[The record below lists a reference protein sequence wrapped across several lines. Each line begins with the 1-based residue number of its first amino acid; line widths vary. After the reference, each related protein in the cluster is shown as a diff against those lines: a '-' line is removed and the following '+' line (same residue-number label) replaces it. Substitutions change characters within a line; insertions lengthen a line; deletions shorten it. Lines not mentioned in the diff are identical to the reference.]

1 MIYKNI
7 RCKILKSASCKVPF
21 FLILPILLTLVMF
34 QQTHAQISIG
44 DDATL
49 IDYSSPKK
57 YEIGGITVSGIEHLD
72 QNVLI
77 MLSGLKIGSKMDIP
91 GEEIT
96 KAINKLWDQGLF
108 EDIRISATSI
118 QGDLIFLDIYL
129 LERPRLTKFTFKGV
143 KKSEAD
149 NIRDEMH
156 LTRGDVVTDN
166 LLIRVDNIITDYYS
180 GKGFLDAT
188 VDIKQIPDTNRT
200 NNVVLEINVDKNE
213 RVRIYQINIHG
224 NEYITT
230 SKIKAAFKDTKEK
243 SLFRP
248 LYGADRL
255 IVDIVWDVLRLKFSK
270 MIEDVQAYINS
281 TIRIRIFKSSKF
293 IETSYE
299 DDLNKLI
306 AKYNEIG
313 FRDAKIARDS
323 ISRNPDGSLNIDIWV
338 DEGNQYYF
346 RNITWVGNT
355 KYTSEFLNNILRIQ
369 KGEVYNKDL
378 LSSNLTFNPNGYDV
392 SSLYLD
398 DGYLFFQ
405 ADPVEVLVENDSID
419 LEIRIREGKQ
429 ATINKVTVKGNT
441 KTNDHVVIREIKTRP
456 GELFSREAII
466 RTVRE
471 LGQLRYFNPES
482 ITPDVL
488 PNPEDG
494 TVDIVYSVEETS
506 ADQIELSGGWG
517 YGRII
522 GTLGVSFNNFSLRNF
537 FKKGAWKP
545 IPSGDG
551 QKLSVRIQSYGRGY
565 VSYSA
570 SFTEP
575 WLGGRKPNAFSVSYF
590 HSLYSNGLPKDD
602 TNRAYFKI
610 NGLTFGL
617 RQRLKW
623 PDDFFTLYQGVNM
636 QRYDLHK
643 YTTIFT
649 FGSGTGIYHNFNY
662 NIVLSRNSTA
672 PSYIYPRSGSNL
684 SLGLEITPPYSA
696 FNDADYSR
704 MSDNEKYKWIEYHKW
719 AFEATYFLEMA
730 PKLVV
735 MGRLKYGYLGYY
747 NPDIGVTPFERF
759 YLGGDGLSG
768 YNNLDGRD
776 IIGMR
781 GYGNETLTPYY
792 YQDKNIGGTVYCKY
806 TLEFRYPLSLNPS
819 ATIYALGFLEAG
831 KAWLYHP
838 MFNPF
843 DLYRSAGFGMR
854 VFLPMFGMLGLDW
867 GYGFDEVPGLPG
879 ANGGQFHFSI
889 NQSID

>member
-1 MIYKNI
+1 MTDTDRRKRIGAKF
-7 RCKILKSASCKVPF
+7 SCSKLLAGF
-21 FLILPILLTLVMF
+21 IGMLIILLSAPLSM
-34 QQTHAQISIG
+34 AQEIST
-44 DDATL
+44 DLEL
-49 IDYSSPKK
+49 IDYSAPKK
-57 YEIGGITVSGIEHLD
+57 YEIGGITVSGIEYLD

-77 MLSGLKIGSKMDIP
+77 MLSGLKIGERVDIP
-91 GEEIT
+91 GEKIT
-96 KAINKLWDQGLF
+96 NAVTKLWDQGLF
-108 EDIRISATSI
+108 EDVQISATRF
-118 QGDLIFLDIYL
+118 QGDLVFLNIYL
-129 LERPRLTKFTFKGV
+129 LERPRLTKYSFKGI

-149 NIRDEMH
+149 NIRDEMRI
-156 LTRGDVVTDN
+156 TRGDVVTDH
-166 LLIRVDNIITDYYS
+166 LLVRINNIITGYFS
-180 GKGFLDAT
+180 GKGFLDVE
-188 VDIKQIPDTNRT
+188 VDVRQLADTT
-200 NNVVLEINVDKNE
+200 KANNVILEIAVDKKS

-224 NEYITT
+224 NKALST
-230 SKIKAAFKDTKEK
+230 SKIKKAFKETKEK
-243 SLFRP
+243 GLFRP
-248 LYGADRL
+248 LYGADKL
-255 IVDIVWDVLRLKFSK
+255 LVDVVWGALRLKFPK
-270 MIEDVQAYINS
+270 VIEDFQSYVNE
-281 TIRIRIFKSSKF
+281 TMRFRIFKSSKF
-293 IETSYE
+293 IESTYE
-299 DDLNKLI
+299 GDLLNLI
-306 AKYNEIG
+306 NKYNEIG
-313 FRDAKIARDS
+313 YRDAKVARDS
-323 ISRNPDGSLNIDIWV
+323 ISRNDDGTLNVDIWL

-355 KYTSEFLNNILRIQ
+355 KYTAEQLDNILKIQ
-369 KGEVYNKDL
+369 KGDVYNQDL
-378 LSSNLTFNPNGYDV
+378 LNTNLSFNPAGFDV

-405 ADPVEVLVENDSID
+405 AEPVEVRVENDSID
-419 LEIRIREGKQ
+419 LEIRMREGKQ
-429 ATINKVTVKGNT
+429 ATINKVEVKGNT

-456 GELFSREAII
+456 GQLFSRDAII

-471 LGQLRYFNPES
+471 LGQLKYFNPET
-482 ITPDVL
+482 IAPDVI

-551 QKLSVRIQSYGRGY
+551 QKLSLRVQSYGKGY
-565 VSYSA
+565 ISYSA

-575 WLGGRKPNAFSVSYF
+575 WLGGRKPNAFSVSYY
-590 HSLYSNGLPKDD
+590 HSLYSNGLPKSD

-617 RQRLKW
+617 GQRLKW
-623 PDDFFTLYQGVNM
+623 PDDFFTLRQFINL

-649 FGSGTGIYHNFNY
+649 FGDGTGTYNNFNY
-662 NIVLSRNSTA
+662 NIILGRNSTA
-672 PSYIYPRSGSNL
+672 PSYIYPRTGSNL
-684 SLGLEITPPYSA
+684 SLSVEATPPYSV
-696 FNDADYSR
+696 FSDADYTK
-704 MSDNEKYKWIEYHKW
+704 MDDKEKYKWIEYHKW
-719 AFEATYFLEMA
+719 KFEASYFLEVA
-730 PKLVV
+730 PKFVI
-735 MGRLKYGYLGYY
+735 MGRLKYGFLGSY
-747 NPDIGVTPFERF
+747 NSDIGITPFERF

-768 YNNLDGRD
+768 YNNLDGRE

-792 YQDKNIGGTVYCKY
+792 YQDRNVGGTVYCKY

-819 ATIYALGFLEAG
+819 ATIYALAFLEAG

-838 MFNPF
+838 AFNPF
-843 DLYRSAGFGMR
+843 DLYRSAGVGMR
-854 VFLPMFGMLGLDW
+854 VFLPMFGLLGLDW

-879 ANGGQFHFSI
+879 ANEGQFHFSI